1 MKFVQVLLLALA
13 ALVCSALGSVVVL
26 TKDNFDNVVN
36 GKSNVLVE
44 FYAPWCGESNS
55 ETAVLAAV
63 ATAVALNAISSTND
77 CVCALYKAMQHSTL
91 CQCAQAQ
98 LCHYAVLITCM
109 QATARV
115 WRVITTQ

>member
-1 MKFVQVLLLALA
+1 MKPVQVLLLALA

-55 ETAVLAAV
+55 EIAVLAAI
-63 ATAVALNAISSTND
+63 ANDDALHSVDSAML
-77 CVCALYKAMQHSTL
+77 CLYIA
-91 CQCAQAQ
+91 AQ
-98 LCHYAVLITCM
+98 Y
-109 QATARV
+109 
-115 WRVITTQ
+115 